1 MVNLIYLIILIIFI
15 DTFAQL
21 PIISPFAKQLGAS
34 PLLIGFAV
42 GMYSF
47 TNIAGNVL
55 AGIWIDKNG
64 AKRVLCIGLVLTGAV
79 LILHMFIQTP
89 VQLVAARFIHGIAAG
104 FAVPAAFAYLS
115 RQSKQ
120 TRKGKSMALSGA
132 VVGTAAVIGPAFGG
146 MITEAAGIQ
155 WVFLMTGILMLIAAL
170 LAFFYLPRTK
180 AAVSR
185 RLDSKKSERTML
197 ALLKDIPLFYAYLG
211 SLALMFAQ
219 GVLAYMLPLKIEALN
234 FGNEVSG
241 TLMSTFAFTAI
252 LIFVLPTNNLYDR
265 YAYENTLIAGL
276 LILGLGMFLL
286 SLTSQLL
293 LLYGIMVVYGIG
305 FAFIFPSINA
315 LIIQHTNLFDRGKA
329 FGLFYAFFSLGAVIG
344 SVSTGALA
352 IKANGAFLLGSAV
365 IYISC
370 LILIILI
377 AKQKKTNPSIH

>member
-1 MVNLIYLIILIIFI
+1 
-15 DTFAQL
+15 
-21 PIISPFAKQLGAS
+21 
-34 PLLIGFAV
+34 
-42 GMYSF
+42 
-47 TNIAGNVL
+47 
-55 AGIWIDKNG
+55 
-64 AKRVLCIGLVLTGAV
+64 
-79 LILHMFIQTP
+79 
-89 VQLVAARFIHGIAAG
+89 
-104 FAVPAAFAYLS
+104 
-115 RQSKQ
+115 
-120 TRKGKSMALSGA
+120 
-132 VVGTAAVIGPAFGG
+132 
-146 MITEAAGIQ
+146 
-155 WVFLMTGILMLIAAL
+155 
-170 LAFFYLPRTK
+170 
-180 AAVSR
+180 
-185 RLDSKKSERTML
+185 ML